1 MAITESGLAWC
12 SNSSNSLTASSRPR
26 LPERMRPAMARS
38 SSKHRSRAALA
49 RRDMSAWGGKW
60 PGHERE
66 GRRPMRRRGLGGP
79 AGWSGYAL
87 GSGPP
92 WNRPAQA
99 RLLQGSASA
108 YPRTERVIWAA
119 ARRVRLLRADL
130 GSGVTNPATQLHES
144 GSSAANPAALRVLN
158 ESAVRRK
165 QRGAGGGATEPGAA
179 QRGTAWSLRQRQE
192 AAQRGRRAEHA
203 PAAGMPTA

>member
-1 MAITESGLAWC
+1 MPWHTL
-12 SNSSNSLTASSRPR
+12 R
-26 LPERMRPAMARS
+26 
-38 SSKHRSRAALA
+38 
-49 RRDMSAWGGKW
+49 
-60 PGHERE
+60 
-66 GRRPMRRRGLGGP
+66 
-79 AGWSGYAL
+79 
-87 GSGPP
+87 SGPP
-92 WNRPAQA
+92 RNRPAQA
-99 RLLQGSASA
+99 RLLLGSASASA
-108 YPRTERVIWAA
+108 YPHTECVIWAA
-119 ARRVRLLRADL
+119 ARRIGPRQTDL
-130 GSGVTNPATQLHES
+130 GSGVTNPATELHES